1 MNNHRKTEAEE
12 IEDILKDEKVQDA
25 LKLSSEEKTEETA
38 EVEKQGLSALAI
50 TILISAVCIF
60 LYFLLE
66 WKYFP
71 VQASYIPALQKIVL
85 GLMFASFILV
95 LNRLFKRMVI
105 RKVNDGS
112 VAFNL
117 RNIINLFSGIFIFA
131 IALSL
136 FFTNW
141 YATMVSFGVV
151 SLIVGL
157 ALQNPLTSFFGW
169 IYLLIRKPYE
179 VGDRIKI
186 GPVYGDV
193 INVGYFDTTLW
204 EFRGDYLSGDHP
216 SGRIIK
222 FSNSRIFNEYVY
234 NYSWPLF
241 PFIWNELSFYVS
253 HDTDLEFAGDIL
265 TKITEEDLGEAMM
278 RRVKRF
284 KDILA
289 GTLIDELEVKEKPSI
304 ILRSHN
310 NGWIEITVRYLTEP
324 KNSGKIKTKL
334 FQHILEELLKH
345 PDKIGLPNIKLNKNP

>member
-1 MNNHRKTEAEE
+1 MDPHPKTEAEE
-12 IEDILKDEKVQDA
+12 IEDILKDEKVQNA
-25 LKLSSEEKTEETA
+25 IKLSSDEKPEETSEA
-38 EVEKQGLSALAI
+38 ERQGLSALGI
-50 TILISAVCIF
+50 TAVIFAGCIL
-60 LYFLLE
+60 LYFFLE

-71 VQASYIPALQKIVL
+71 VPAAYIPMLQKVVL
-85 GLMFASFILV
+85 AFMFAAFILV
-95 LNRLFKRMVI
+95 LNRLFRKLVK
-105 RKVNDGS
+105 RKVKEQS
-112 VAFNL
+112 VIYNL
-117 RNIINLFSGIFIFA
+117 ENVINLFTGIIIFI
-131 IALSL
+131 ISLSL

-169 IYLLIRKPYE
+169 MYLLVRKPYE

-186 GPVYGDV
+186 GSVYGDV
-193 INVGYFDTTLW
+193 INVGYLDTTLW

-241 PFIWNELSFYVS
+241 PFIWNELNIFVS
-253 HDTDLEFAGDIL
+253 YDSDLKFTSEII
-265 TKITEEDLGEAMM
+265 TKVAEEEIGEAMI

-289 GTLIDELEVKEKPSI
+289 GTLIDELEVKERPSI
-304 ILRSHN
+304 ILRAHT
-310 NGWIEITVRYLTEP
+310 NGWIEVTVRYLAEP
-324 KNSGKIKTKL
+324 KNSGRVKTQL
-334 FQHILEELLKH
+334 FERILEELLKH
-345 PDKIGLPNIKLNKNP
+345 PDKVAFPNMKLN

>member
-1 MNNHRKTEAEE
+1 MKPQEKTEAEE

-25 LKLSSEEKTEETA
+25 IKLSSEERTEETK
-38 EVEKQGLSALAI
+38 EEEKQGLSSLGI
-50 TILISAVCIF
+50 TIIISAICIF

-85 GLMFASFILV
+85 GLMFASFVLV
-95 LNRLFKRMVI
+95 LNRLFRRIIKRRVT
-105 RKVNDGS
+105 DGS
-112 VAFNL
+112 VAYNL
-117 RNIINLFSGIFIFA
+117 RNIINLFSGILIFI
-131 IALSL
+131 ITLSL

-157 ALQNPLTSFFGW
+157 ALQNPLSSFFGW

-179 VGDRIKI
+179 VGDRIRI
-186 GPVYGDV
+186 GAVYGDV
-193 INVGYFDTTLW
+193 INVGYLDTTLW

-222 FSNSRIFNEYVY
+222 FSNSRIFNEYIY

-241 PFIWNELSFYVS
+241 PFIWKELAFYVS
-253 HDTDLEFAGDIL
+253 YDTDLKFAGDTIRRVAEQEIG
-265 TKITEEDLGEAMM
+265 KAMM

-284 KDILA
+284 KNILA
-289 GTLIDELEVKEKPSI
+289 GTLIDELEVKERPSI
-304 ILRSHN
+304 ILKAHT
-310 NGWIEITVRYLTEP
+310 NGWIEVTVRYLSEP
-324 KNSGKIKTKL
+324 KNSEFIKTNL
-334 FQHILEELLKH
+334 FQKIMQELLKH
-345 PDKIGLPNIKLNKNP
+345 PDKIGLPNIKLQNKA